1 MSTQPDDLEPLIRR
15 LEALVQL
22 VRSMRIDRKLR
33 EFPPGHPEEPA
44 ALKAWREQNP
54 EHEEPQ
60 D

>member
-44 ALKAWREQNP
+44 SLKEWRLQNP
-54 EHEEPQ
+54 NHDEPQ

>member
-1 MSTQPDDLEPLIRR
+1 MSTQPDDLEPLLRR

-33 EFPPGHPEEPA
+33 EFPPGHPEEPES
-44 ALKAWREQNP
+44 LKRYRLQNP
-54 EHEEPQ
+54 DHNEPQ